1 MTKESNR
8 FLSIFSS
15 EMVGFIVTIL
25 ITPILVRYLGS
36 AGYGDYAYVLSMFA
50 ILSIVI
56 DAGIFDTTRKF
67 VSETQDSSNWKAK
80 VIATLFLISNAI
92 AILLAVVLF
101 LGIRSGIIEN
111 QLGSNF
117 NTYTLFLAVW
127 LFAHQLFK
135 VARATLMGLEA
146 ESISETSHIGNKIV
160 FFVSTI
166 LLLEVGLDV
175 EGVLLAHILP
185 LLVISPIMYYAIMR
199 KVDLTFRERLTSE
212 ERIRVI
218 NYASGNVILV
228 FLTFSLYNIDILLLR
243 PFVGAEQTGYYKAA
257 LVIAG
262 LVWFGPKILQM
273 FLLHSTSNMWSEG
286 NRRRIEEMAQTLVRY
301 TTLFSLLI
309 VLGMAALAKPFVT
322 LYYGSEFTPTVLPL
336 LLLLPGTLGFA
347 ISRPIYSIGQGK
359 GDLRILIYATGAAA
373 VLNLVLNLLFIP
385 RYGMNG
391 AAVATSIGYG
401 SMVFLH
407 VWSARKIGFDP
418 IGNLRFM
425 RILLTASLS
434 APVIFGL
441 AQLIQSDIL
450 SLVVVPP
457 VGFVTYVLLSLKTRA
472 LDPKELEELFNQLPA
487 PFNRV
492 LL

>member
-1 MTKESNR
+1 MTKEGNR

-15 EMVGFIVTIL
+15 EMIGFIVTIL
-25 ITPILVRYLGS
+25 LTPILVRYLGS

-67 VSETQDSSNWKAK
+67 VSETQDPSNWKGRV
-80 VIATLFLISNAI
+80 VIFLFLASNGI
-92 AILLAVVLF
+92 VILLAVAL
-101 LGIRSGIIEN
+101 LLSIRSGIIES

-146 ESISETSHIGNKIV
+146 ESISETSHIMNKLV
-160 FFVSTI
+160 FFTATV
-166 LLLEVGLDV
+166 LLLHSDLGV
-175 EGVLLAHILP
+175 EGVLLAHIIP
-185 LLVISPIMYYAIMR
+185 LLVISPFMYYFIM
-199 KVDLTFRERLTSE
+199 KKIDITFKDWLTNE
-212 ERIRVI
+212 ERTRVI
-218 NYASGNVILV
+218 NYASGNILLV
-228 FLTFSLYNIDILLLR
+228 FLTFSLYNVDILLLR

-273 FLLHSTSNMWSEG
+273 FLLHSASNMWSEG
-286 NRRRIEEMAQTLVRY
+286 DQKKIESISQTLVRY

-309 VLGMAALAKPFVT
+309 VIGMAALAEPFVT
-322 LYYGSEFTPTVLPL
+322 LYYGSDFTPTIVPL

-407 VWSARKIGFDP
+407 IWSARKIGFDP
-418 IGNLRFM
+418 VGNLRFI
-425 RILLTASLS
+425 RIILTASLS
-434 APVIFGL
+434 APTIFIL
-441 AQLIQSDIL
+441 ARLISSDIL
-450 SLVVVPP
+450 SLIVIPP
-457 VGFVTYVLLSLKTRA
+457 VGFIIHVVIAIKTSA
-472 LDPKELEELFNQLPA
+472 LNSEELQELFDQLPG
-487 PFNRV
+487 PLNRV
-492 LL
+492 SL